1 MSDNESLRADQVRL
15 ETSEP
20 NRRTGWIRCVLGI
33 HIAGMDRFGD
43 GGSVDCGGEFEVA
56 VC

>member
-20 NRRTGWIRCVLGI
+20 NMRTGWIRCVLGI
-33 HIAGMDRFGD
+33 HCFGMDRLGD

-56 VC
+56 AC